1 MQDLRL
7 LCQPTIAQKRGI
19 ELNCSLPKQKN
30 SLSSLVLREGPA
42 AAGVASL
49 PHALRALSALVGL
62 MVWGVAHAQS
72 AVVEVKP
79 GDTFSGIANSLA
91 GSQVSWADVYDK
103 RRTGLK
109 NPNRI
114 EVGMRFELV
123 KVSAN
128 KQYLR
133 LLKAGA
139 STAAVVAPAPAN
151 PSAPATRAPSGATAP
166 VEAAAPAAVQ
176 PAADTLVV
184 GILPFIGATT
194 LMAQYEGMKAYL
206 ERLGPQK
213 VRIVLPANFKAFY
226 DGLMTGAFDMAVA
239 APHFARV
246 AQQDGRMVPLAMYEP
261 RTNAQLVAPA
271 DSTLNFPRDLRGKVV
286 AFANPTSLVAM
297 YGQTW
302 LRQQNL
308 ELGKDYEV
316 RGARTDM
323 GVGRMLLSG
332 DAVAAVMSNGE
343 FRALPAEEAARL
355 KIVEVVARI
364 PNFVLMGNPRLGN
377 ERLARLKAQ
386 LLALPADKEDGVTF
400 SKATGISA
408 IVEADEIQLRELDAY
423 VAQTRRVMNPGN

>member
-1 MQDLRL
+1 M
-7 LCQPTIAQKRGI
+7 
-19 ELNCSLPKQKN
+19 
-30 SLSSLVLREGPA
+30 VA
-42 AAGVASL
+42 ACL
-49 PHALRALSALVGL
+49 I
-62 MVWGVAHAQS
+62 WGVAQAQP

-79 GDTFSGIANSLA
+79 GDTFSGIATSLV
-91 GSQVSWADVYDK
+91 GGQVSWADLYDK

-123 KVSAN
+123 KVSAK

-133 LLKAGA
+133 LLQGSAP
-139 STAAVVAPAPAN
+139 TVAAAAPTSPSAPPAPAQ
-151 PSAPATRAPSGATAP
+151 RAPTAAPAP
-166 VEAAAPAAVQ
+166 VEATAPAAAQ
-176 PAADTLVV
+176 PTADTLVV
-184 GILPFIGATT
+184 GILPFIGANT

-206 ERLGPQK
+206 ERQGPQK

-226 DGLMTGAFDMAVA
+226 DGLMNGAFDVAVA

-261 RTNAQLVAPA
+261 RINAQFVAPA
-271 DSTLNFPRDLRGKVV
+271 DSTLNLPRDARGKVV

-308 ELGKDYEV
+308 EMGKDYEV

-364 PNFVLMGNPRLGN
+364 PNFVLMGHPRLGN

-386 LLALPADKEDGVTF
+386 FLALPADKEDGVTF
-400 SKATGISA
+400 TKATGVST
-408 IVEADEIQLRELDAY
+408 IVEADESQLRELDAY